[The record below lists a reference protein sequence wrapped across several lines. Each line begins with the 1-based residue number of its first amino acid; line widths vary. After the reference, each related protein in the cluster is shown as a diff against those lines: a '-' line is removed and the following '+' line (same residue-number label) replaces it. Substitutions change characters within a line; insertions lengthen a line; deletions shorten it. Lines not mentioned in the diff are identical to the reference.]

1 MWLPSVVLATPGS
14 CWKLSDPVRSAMI
27 LLKSWH
33 VPADAPEAEASLSM
47 TVWSLLRKE
56 VAVSTASTVPHR

>member
-14 CWKLSDPVRSAMI
+14 CCKLSDPVRSAMI

-47 TVWSLLRKE
+47 TVWSLLRK
-56 VAVSTASTVPHR
+56 